1 MSDPHFKIGDQ
12 VRVQEAP
19 ASSPADAFVEAF
31 LCTSMLGIYEVT
43 AILPDAGSQPQYRL
57 KGIAGRLERGC
68 GGQSDFPCQPDTL
81 VEGLNSGSVWV
92 YLAN

>member
-1 MSDPHFKIGDQ
+1 MSDPHFKIGDL
-12 VRVQEAP
+12 VRVQEAA

-57 KGIAGRLERGC
+57 KGIGGRPEWAVRE
-68 GGQSDFPCQPDTL
+68 GQIVPASRVPWPK
-81 VEGLNSGSVWV
+81 G
-92 YLAN
+92 